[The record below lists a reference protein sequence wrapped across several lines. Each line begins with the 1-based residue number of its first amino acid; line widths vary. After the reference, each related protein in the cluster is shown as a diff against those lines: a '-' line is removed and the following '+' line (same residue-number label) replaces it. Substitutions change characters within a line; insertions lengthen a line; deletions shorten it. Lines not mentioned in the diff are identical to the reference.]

1 MANTTESVADI
12 RSESFPDY
20 QQRIED
26 AYIEGYDP
34 VSLGAPHSSLN
45 THALWIA
52 MGLILAALF
61 GVGLAVWGGAAM
73 VWGMGSE
80 SNIGSRLLIL
90 GLIEFAATMISAVV
104 LMFVARRGYKDYRTR
119 TGRVN

>member
-1 MANTTESVADI
+1 MANTHESVADI

-45 THALWIA
+45 THSMWIA
-52 MGLILAALF
+52 MGLILASLF
-61 GVGLAVWGGAAM
+61 GVGLSVWGAAASI
-73 VWGMGSE
+73 WGMGSE
-80 SNIGSRLLIL
+80 TNIGQRLLTL
-90 GLIEFAATMISAVV
+90 GLIEVAVTAVAAFV
-104 LMFVARRGYKDYRTR
+104 LMRIGRREFKEYRTR